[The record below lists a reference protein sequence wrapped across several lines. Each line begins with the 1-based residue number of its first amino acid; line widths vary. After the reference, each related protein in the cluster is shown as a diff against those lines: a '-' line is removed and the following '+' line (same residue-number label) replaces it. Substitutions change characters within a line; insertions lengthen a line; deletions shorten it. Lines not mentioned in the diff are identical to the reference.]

1 MRVVAAILVGLIAG
15 LLATLVVGL
24 IGVGASF
31 TPPADLNPSDTRQI
45 LQAFSQGTFV
55 ALGIAWTVGALVGA
69 AVAKLIARQALA
81 AWMVVLLFTI
91 AFGLGALTLN
101 VPVWVKALWILGP
114 LAGGLIA
121 NLLIGERAA
130 PAAAGTE
137 APANDPTDG

>member
-1 MRVVAAILVGLIAG
+1 MRVVAAVIVGLIAG

-31 TPPADLNPSDTRQI
+31 TPPADLDPYDTRQI
-45 LQAFSQGTFV
+45 LQAFSQGAFV

-69 AVAKLIARQALA
+69 AVARMIARRALA
-81 AWMVVLLFTI
+81 TWAVALLFTL
-91 AFGLGALTLN
+91 AFGLGALPLN

-121 NLLIGERAA
+121 NLLIGGRAPVEA
-130 PAAAGTE
+130 EAEAGAYDSTS
-137 APANDPTDG
+137 D